1 MPFQELSFRY
11 PWRPYQQRV
20 LDAVHD
26 HLTDKR
32 LHIVAAP
39 GAGKTSLGLEVFRL
53 LQQKTLVMS
62 PTRVIRD
69 QWLLRLADFQT
80 DPVDE
85 QPDWTSTDIRLPGIL
100 TSITYQALHWQ
111 LTGLLAAET
120 AAALEADPDVNNQTE
135 VEPDAL
141 DSTATQCFISV
152 LQQQQIGVVIL
163 DEAHH
168 LTKEW
173 WRALDT
179 VCRAMPELIL
189 VSLTATPPYD
199 AQHHNWQ
206 RYEQLCGPVDEEIS
220 VPELVKAGTL
230 CPHQD
235 YIWAEVIS
243 QSEQQRFTEH
253 DNKVVA
259 LCDSLF
265 KQAEFNQLVLQH
277 KWLNNTISARDIL
290 AAPELAA
297 AILAFMAARQQQL
310 PIGLM
315 QILDF
320 QQQDI
325 PKLDRKN
332 WQILLNALLFT
343 ADFDADN
350 QQQQYLGQLSRQL
363 TSSQL
368 LHKRELLL
376 TSHPQLDRALALNPM
391 KINACVH
398 IHQIEY
404 QLRGTQ
410 LRQVIL
416 TDYIRDEQLVTGAAS
431 GEASL
436 GAWPV
441 FSALCQAPAA
451 TPAMG
456 LLTGRLSLLP
466 TALVT
471 QLSAELNQD
480 KISVS
485 LFAEA
490 PGYSKLSGPL
500 NALTNLY
507 TRLLISGQI
516 QLLVGTRALLGEGW
530 DAPVVNSLI
539 LASSVGSFMLTNQM
553 RGRAIRLD
561 KTSPD
566 KASSIWHLLAVDSK
580 SFFGLQDLH
589 SLSRRF
595 DTFVGLSEHKSTIE
609 SGFARLNATELN
621 KLVNSN
627 RQPDLVRASN
637 QTMRN
642 RLQQLTNLQQRWQQ
656 ALTLDHQAQVTP
668 GVSSEKVPGIRW
680 YHTIKTFKYL
690 LAQFTLLL
698 SLGTVASLSIARAG
712 LSAMLVVFAV
722 CLIGGIIYLLPSTV
736 RCIKIMLRHL
746 PTDGSLKQIGMALTT
761 ALCQTGHISTPFR
774 RLNVHA
780 TELEN
785 GMSFLALQGG
795 TFYESSL
802 FADCLDEILRP
813 IENPRYLVIR
823 SGTFIGMTRDDY
835 HAVPIRLAMT
845 KEQASIF
852 YRYWSMYVGPGDLI
866 YCRNDSGREQLL
878 KARMR
883 AFSAAFKTRTKR
895 QDRWQ

>member
-1 MPFQELSFRY
+1 MPFHQLSFRY

-20 LDAVHD
+20 LDAVHH
-26 HLTDKR
+26 HLSDKR

-53 LQQKTLVMS
+53 LQQNTLVMS

-69 QWLLRLADFQT
+69 QWLQRLADFSTQYSQF
-80 DPVDE
+80 PPSWV
-85 QPDWTSTDIRLPGIL
+85 STDIRTPGVL
-100 TSITYQALHWQ
+100 TSVTYQALHWQ
-111 LTGLLAAET
+111 LAGQPAENTNEHLSEGEAAET
-120 AAALEADPDVNNQTE
+120 EPEVLDNTE
-135 VEPDAL
+135 IESL
-141 DSTATQCFISV
+141 TSV
-152 LQQQQIGVVIL
+152 LQQHRVGVLIL

-168 LTKEW
+168 LTNEW
-173 WRALDT
+173 WRVLDT
-179 VCRAMPELIL
+179 LCSAMPELVL

-199 AQHHNWQ
+199 AQSHNWQ

-235 YIWAEVIS
+235 YIWAEAIS
-243 QSEQQRFTEH
+243 KSEQQHFAEH
-253 DNKVVA
+253 DHKVVA
-259 LCDSLF
+259 LCVSLSE
-265 KQAEFNQLVLQH
+265 QAEFNQLVLQH

-290 AAPELAA
+290 VAPELAA
-297 AILAFMAARQQQL
+297 ALLAFMAAHQHQL
-310 PIGLM
+310 PMGLM

-320 QQQDI
+320 QRQDI

-332 WQILLNALLFT
+332 WQILLSALLFT
-343 ADFDADN
+343 ADFAADN
-350 QQQQYLGQLSRQL
+350 QQQQYLGQLKRQL

-376 TSHPQLDRALALNPM
+376 TSHPQLDRALALNPV

-398 IHQIEY
+398 IHQLEY
-404 QLRGTQ
+404 QLRGAE

-416 TDYIRDEQLVTGAAS
+416 TDYIRDEQLATGAVS
-431 GEASL
+431 GELSL

-441 FSALCQAPAA
+441 FNALYQAPAA
-451 TPAMG
+451 TPTMG

-471 QLSAELNQD
+471 LLSAELSQVN
-480 KISVS
+480 ISVS
-485 LFAEA
+485 TFAET
-490 PGYSKLSGPL
+490 PGYSKLSGQL

-580 SFFGLQDLH
+580 SFFGLQDLQ

-621 KLVNSN
+621 KLVTST

-637 QTMRN
+637 QAMRS
-642 RLQQLTNLQQRWQQ
+642 RLQQLATLQQRWQQ

-668 GVSSEKVPGIRW
+668 GVSSEKIPGIRW

-712 LSAMLVVFAV
+712 LSAMLVVFAG

-736 RCIKIMLRHL
+736 RCVKIMLRHL

-802 FADCLDEILRP
+802 FADCLDELLRP

-823 SGTFIGMTRDDY
+823 SGTFMGMTRDDY
-835 HAVPIRLAMT
+835 HAVPIRLATT
-845 KEQASIF
+845 KEQARIF

-866 YCRNDSGREQLL
+866 YCRNESGREQLL

-883 AFSAAFKTRTKR
+883 AFSAVFKTRTKR